1 MKTKL
6 ILIFLMLTS
15 VLYSQN
21 DIRRMFLHDTTK
33 NINFT
38 RRYNSYALAFKSP
51 LCCDPDTI
59 WVSTMSDSIDVNK
72 TTFNLFTYF
81 PLNINPINST
91 MILNYTDGT
100 NEILYQIGFPSEQ
113 NYVEYYVVSRQY
125 QSIFNKKVK
134 SITFRGIG
142 TFKVKDKLFFSDFCK
157 SLKL

>member
-6 ILIFLMLTS
+6 FLFLLMLTS

-21 DIRRMFLHDTTK
+21 DVRRMFLHDTTK
-33 NINFT
+33 NVDFT

-51 LCCDPDTI
+51 LCCDNDTI
-59 WVSTMSDSIDVNK
+59 WVSAMSDSVGVDK
-72 TTFNLFTYF
+72 STFNLFTYF

-100 NEILYQIGFPSEQ
+100 DEILYQIGFPSEN
-113 NYVEYYVVSRQY
+113 NYVEYFIVSRRY
-125 QSIFNKKVK
+125 ESIMSKKVK

-142 TFKVKDKLFFSDFCK
+142 TFKVKDKTFFSDFYK